1 MRKLFRKIKYYF
13 KRLTTKSAKEDE
25 SLVFL
30 AVIGREYIQ
39 HCKEDRE
46 FRRKME
52 KTKFG
57 NLIKEYIKHMKG

>member
-1 MRKLFRKIKYYF
+1 MRKLFKKWFVKKHEPINAR
-13 KRLTTKSAKEDE
+13 EDE